1 MRETQARS
9 LSPENPPKKERA
21 TRSSTLGWK
30 FPGMEQRGRYSPRGR
45 RVGHDRA
52 TSLPQQRPGD
62 AAARLKGGPE
72 SRHASVWVSSALA
85 FRSAENLLITSQ
97 VFLKPSEFDQTT
109 ATVQQKKSSASRP
122 RGLDVPAGVSRRGR
136 WVQSPRGLPQGAPL
150 LCTDVNNLYC
160 EHPPLCSR
168 RLMRGSVQP
177 GASLPKNRCPPC
189 PAQRGPSQGAQ
200 GWADEWTPPA
210 EVVCGVTC
218 PPWAIFH

>member
-122 RGLDVPAGVSRRGR
+122 RGLF
-136 WVQSPRGLPQGAPL
+136 
-150 LCTDVNNLYC
+150 Y
-160 EHPPLCSR
+160 
-168 RLMRGSVQP
+168 
-177 GASLPKNRCPPC
+177 KNRQLATWLQVSLKCQIQTGFQ
-189 PAQRGPSQGAQ
+189 AYSSKKKKY
-200 GWADEWTPPA
+200 T
-210 EVVCGVTC
+210 
-218 PPWAIFH
+218 